1 MYYIL
6 TYEGVDSYAEVRA
19 PFRPA
24 HLQHARD
31 AYARGELV
39 QAGALM
45 HPTDGSVMIF
55 RGDSPEV
62 AERFAATDPF
72 VLNGVVK
79 RWTVREW
86 TTIVGADATV
96 PTIGT

>member
-1 MYYIL
+1 MYYLL
-6 TYEGVDSYAEVRA
+6 TYEGVDNYADVRA

-24 HLQHARD
+24 HLQHAKD
-31 AYARGELV
+31 AFARGELV

-45 HPTDGSVMIF
+45 NPTDGSVLVF
-55 RGDSPEV
+55 RGDSPAV
-62 AERFAATDPF
+62 AEQFAATDPF
-72 VLNGVVK
+72 VLNGVVT

-86 TTIVGADATV
+86 NTVVGADATV